1 MPHILCCVGKLF
13 CNALAQLQQR
23 IWDFLYEYLNFA
35 TIIRNMNT
43 LSEVLSSLKQQLEK
57 NLSHTAT
64 EFTRIRAGK
73 SSPGMLDGVL
83 VEYYGAMTPLN
94 QVANINTPDSRTI
107 AIQPFDKTLIRP
119 IETAI
124 INSNLG
130 FAPQNDG
137 EFVRINIPALT
148 EDRRKELVKLAKNET
163 ENSKVG
169 IRNLRKEANERIKKL
184 QKDGLSEDEAKVA
197 EDTVQKQIDE
207 FIRKTDELFTAKE
220 KEILTV

>member
-1 MPHILCCVGKLF
+1 
-13 CNALAQLQQR
+13 
-23 IWDFLYEYLNFA
+23 
-35 TIIRNMNT
+35 MNT